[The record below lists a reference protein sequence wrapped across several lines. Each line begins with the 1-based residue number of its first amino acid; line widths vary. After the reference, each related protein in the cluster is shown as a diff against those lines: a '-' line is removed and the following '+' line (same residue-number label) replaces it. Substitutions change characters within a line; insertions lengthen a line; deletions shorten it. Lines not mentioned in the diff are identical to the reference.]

1 MERKMDKIKS
11 LEDLKRV
18 REEALKQK
26 SAKSTAGQIQII
38 VGMGTVGIAAG
49 ARETMKAILDFIET
63 EKLSDIVV
71 RQTGYAKWDS
81 YEPIVQVVVGENPM
95 VTYGKVNADAAH
107 IIMKE
112 HVMGGKIVTDLVIEG

>member
-1 MERKMDKIKS
+1 MDKIKS
-11 LEDLKRV
+11 LEDLKRI

-49 ARETMKAILDFIET
+49 ARETMKAILDFIEK
-63 EKLSDIVV
+63 EKLTDIVV

-81 YEPIVQVVVGENPM
+81 FEPIVQVVIGDQPM
-95 VTYGKVNADAAH
+95 VTYGKVNSDAVTR
-107 IIMKE
+107 IME
-112 HVMGGKIVTDLVIEG
+112 SHVVGGKIVDDLVIED